1 MVLNLIV
8 VIKKYI
14 LLSLNLSGKFRK
26 HWSVIFEPSINIEGS
41 KFSINLFDKRN
52 IFPFSI
58 VRMPHLTS
66 NILYN
71 TFYMF
76 YAAFGAEILRID
88 WMASNELIS
97 WITVQ
102 HLIVEW
108 ITKQEMSSPFP
119 RLYPKHLAGTSK
131 LLESNNRIYGT
142 HLHLK

>member
-26 HWSVIFEPSINIEGS
+26 HWSVIFGPSINIEGN

-52 IFPFSI
+52 VFPFSI

-102 HLIVEW
+102 LLIVEW

-119 RLYPKHLAGTSK
+119 RPSK
-131 LLESNNRIYGT
+131 TFGRHFETFR
-142 HLHLK
+142 KQQ